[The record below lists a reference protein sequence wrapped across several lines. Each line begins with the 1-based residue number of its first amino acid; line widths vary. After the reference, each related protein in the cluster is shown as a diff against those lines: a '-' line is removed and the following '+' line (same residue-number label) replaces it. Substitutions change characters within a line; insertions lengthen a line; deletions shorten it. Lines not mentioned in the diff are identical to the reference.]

1 MAIDECVETNN
12 SATAQLVV
20 YAAPRPNLALN
31 KSVTVSSVEATGL
44 EGKYAVDGNMGT
56 RWSSAFSDPQTIM
69 VDLGASYYV
78 DDIVLYWES
87 AYAREYYIRV
97 SDLTNPWVDIK
108 HETNGSGGM
117 VRIPVGMNAQRV
129 MMTGIQRGTV
139 WGYSLYEFQVHGSG
153 PTGVESGRRVELL
166 PRDFWLGE
174 NFPNPFNPSTTI
186 RYAVPQKSRITLEV
200 YTVLGQLVATL
211 VDAEVE
217 AGVYTAQWN
226 PRLGSGLYFCRFN
239 AVGVENPAKHFT
251 GVRKMILL
259 Q

>member
-1 MAIDECVETNN
+1 M
-12 SATAQLVV
+12 
-20 YAAPRPNLALN
+20 
-31 KSVTVSSVEATGL
+31 K
-44 EGKYAVDGNMGT
+44 
-56 RWSSAFSDPQTIM
+56 
-69 VDLGASYYV
+69 
-78 DDIVLYWES
+78 
-87 AYAREYYIRV
+87 REI
-97 SDLTNPWVDIK
+97 T
-108 HETNGSGGM
+108 
-117 VRIPVGMNAQRV
+117 QRV